1 MDLLKNKLTT
11 FEAHSK
17 INNIVLVGLEEGL
30 EAGDPDKMV
39 EGILRYILD
48 LKVDDR
54 VPEVERHHR
63 SLLPRPTPSEPP
75 RPYLMRML
83 RWND

>member
-17 INNIVLVGLEEGL
+17 INNIVLVGLEKGA

-39 EGILRYILD
+39 KGILRYILD
-48 LKVDDR
+48 
-54 VPEVERHHR
+54 
-63 SLLPRPTPSEPP
+63 
-75 RPYLMRML
+75 
-83 RWND
+83 